1 MSTMSRR
8 TKKETVVDGSAVNE
22 KPAYVKELLEK
33 GAVVLTGRTPD
44 ELAEMVD
51 NIPADCSYSS
61 GAVTKYLDK
70 GLYRIQINLNQIES
84 N

>member
-1 MSTMSRR
+1 MSKKT
-8 TKKETVVDGSAVNE
+8 TKKVNVADGSPVNTH
-22 KPAYVKELLEK
+22 PAYVKELMEK

-51 NIPADCSYSS
+51 NIPADVAYYAS
-61 GAVTKYLDK
+61 GITKYLDS
-70 GLYRIQINLNQIES
+70 GLYRIQVNLNQFES